1 MDRKEE
7 IIYATLELASENG
20 LKSITM
26 SQIAEKV
33 GIKAPSLYNHF
44 KSKDEIVKA
53 MYSFLREK
61 AQKGRSSGWADPD
74 ASASKSLEQI
84 LLESLSAYLGM
95 VTDRNM
101 LLFFRVLYS
110 ERSMD
115 PTAAEIILEETEH
128 MIRATR
134 NLFYALAVH
143 GKMRS
148 EGIDT
153 AAMTF
158 ALTVHS
164 LIDYRMDML
173 TAGRTDR
180 FGEDQSPYT
189 RELIAFVK
197 WFSAQVGGN
206 QHEQETH

>member
-7 IIYATLELASENG
+7 IVYATLELASANG
-20 LKSITM
+20 LRSITM

-44 KSKDEIVKA
+44 KSKNEIVKA
-53 MYSFLREK
+53 MYSYLRGK
-61 AQKGRSSGWADPD
+61 AQKGRSSGFANPD
-74 ASASKSLEQI
+74 ELASKSLEQI
-84 LLESLSAYLGM
+84 LTDALSGYLSM
-95 VTDRNM
+95 ITDRNM

-110 ERSMD
+110 ARSMD
-115 PTAAEIILEETEH
+115 PLAAEILLEETEH
-128 MIRATR
+128 MIQATR

-143 GKMRS
+143 RKMKS
-148 EGIDT
+148 DGIDT

-158 ALTVHS
+158 ALTIHA

-173 TAGRTDR
+173 TAGRADS
-180 FGEDQSPYT
+180 FGDDHSPYT
-189 RELIAFVK
+189 KELLSFVK

-206 QHEQETH
+206 RYEQEAH